1 MMRVPRLRTRRA
13 RTLSLLVLCVFG
25 VVVLGI
31 WDERR
36 ETRRALGELAREQQ
50 LIAVAL
56 ATPFD
61 ENAPPLPNAPAP
73 SEPSRPARPARAE
86 NAENADPAAQMAR
99 IPAAL
104 RRAVESLQTAG
115 SLVILLELSDVPG
128 FVSLSGQRLHDPTLE
143 RAAADHAS
151 SVTLSRDAA
160 ALLGLPR
167 RTAVAG
173 LAAASSG
180 PVRSVVVLS
189 SAGPLRDRGLHDQW
203 RWVWSIGLVTG
214 LIVGFGLIVLRQ
226 QRRHLALE
234 QEIALR
240 TTQQERDAELA
251 KANRM
256 AALAALA
263 SGIAHEIGT
272 PLGIIAGRIEQLRG
286 AFGSDDRS
294 QRLLGMVQAQVE
306 RIDKVVRSFLALAR
320 GESPAL
326 VHMAA
331 RRVAAD
337 AEKLVRHRF
346 DAAGV
351 RLAADLGDADEA
363 VIACE
368 PALFEQVLV
377 NLLINALEASRG
389 GQRVELRVERREDH
403 VFFAVVDEGTV
414 ISPAVIARATE
425 PFFTTKAQSGGSG
438 LGLAISKE
446 IIEQHR
452 GTLSIQRR
460 CDLEGA
466 GTAGT
471 RVEVSVPYFQGNAT

>member
-1 MMRVPRLRTRRA
+1 MALG
-13 RTLSLLVLCVFG
+13 VFG

-36 ETRRALGELAREQQ
+36 EARRALDELAREQQ
-50 LIAVAL
+50 LIALAL
-56 ATPFD
+56 VTPFG
-61 ENAPPLPNAPAP
+61 ENAPALPTKPALPGAAPA
-73 SEPSRPARPARAE
+73 ELSRSLPGQPQSAE
-86 NAENADPAAQMAR
+86 LAAQMAN
-99 IPAAL
+99 IPSDL
-104 RRAVESLQTAG
+104 RRAVETLENAG
-115 SLVILLELSDVPG
+115 GLVILLELPEVPG
-128 FVSLSGQRLHDPTLE
+128 FVSLSGRRFDDPTLE
-143 RAAADHAS
+143 RAAADHVS
-151 SVTLSRDAA
+151 LVTLSRDAA

-167 RTAVAG
+167 RTSVAG
-173 LAAASSG
+173 LAEAPSG
-180 PVRSVVVLS
+180 PVRGVVVLS
-189 SAGPLRDRGLHDQW
+189 SAGPLRDRGFHDQW
-203 RWVWSIGLVTG
+203 RSVSSIGLVTA
-214 LIVGFGLIVLRQ
+214 LIVGFGLVALRQ

-240 TTQQERDAELA
+240 RTQQERDAELA

-286 AFGSDDRS
+286 AFANDDRS

-326 VHMAA
+326 VRVAA
-331 RRVAAD
+331 RRVAED
-337 AEKLVRHRF
+337 AEKLVQHRF

-351 RLAADLGDADEA
+351 RLATELDDADEA
-363 VIACE
+363 GIACE

-377 NLLINALEASRG
+377 NLLINALEASSS
-389 GQRVELRVERREDH
+389 GQRVLLRVERREDQ
-403 VFFAVVDEGTV
+403 VAFAVVDEGSV
-414 ISPAVIARATE
+414 ISPALIARATE
-425 PFFTTKAQSGGSG
+425 PFFTTKAKSGGSG

-460 CDLEGA
+460 CDLEGE

-471 RVEVSVPYFQGNAT
+471 RVEVSVPYFQGNPT